1 MIPNV
6 HKGGLHISFPF
17 LASPFFPSSNLSDHR
32 FVDVM
37 EPNLFLALNA
47 KLNFYY
53 ANSTN
58 RFLSLPSISP
68 ITYWYQERIAFFT
81 DGG

>member
-32 FVDVM
+32 FVDVI
-37 EPNLFLALNA
+37 EL
-47 KLNFYY
+47 
-53 ANSTN
+53 TE
-58 RFLSLPSISP
+58 SILG
-68 ITYWYQERIAFFT
+68 IEF
-81 DGG
+81 